1 MTIGKRRTACGEQR
15 EMRHIEPE
23 HGTPPSF
30 CSHDEGKATMCQ
42 DDDDWDQDAWD
53 AEWEQPSEETMNSPS
68 QFGLIGV
75 IFRPGQ
81 EPPWTVQDN
90 RKALKNEYPCATKI
104 DVLDKIA
111 SIIDDMHNPPAKLD
125 QNSEPLDVAVAVTLR
140 VSLCDLD
147 NEVNILDL
155 RRSVSEAVAN
165 AVHHH
170 EQVGFDH
177 ALAEIVS
184 LGVIEV
190 RPLNTE

>member
-1 MTIGKRRTACGEQR
+1 
-15 EMRHIEPE
+15 
-23 HGTPPSF
+23 
-30 CSHDEGKATMCQ
+30 MCQ
-42 DDDDWDQDAWD
+42 EPDDLDGDDWDQDAWD
-53 AEWEQPSEETMNSPS
+53 DEWEPREEEMNTPS
-68 QFGLIGV
+68 QFGLIGI

-90 RKALKNEYPCATKI
+90 CKALKNEFSCQTKA
-104 DVLDKIA
+104 DVLNKIA
-111 SIIDDMHNPPAKLD
+111 EILDDIHLPPVKLD
-125 QNSEPLDVAVAVTLR
+125 QNSEPLDVAVAVILR

-165 AVHHH
+165 AVRHH

-177 ALAEIVS
+177 PLAEIVS

-190 RPLNTE
+190 RPLNVE

>member
-1 MTIGKRRTACGEQR
+1 
-15 EMRHIEPE
+15 
-23 HGTPPSF
+23 
-30 CSHDEGKATMCQ
+30 MCQ
-42 DDDDWDQDAWD
+42 DQDDWDQDAWD
-53 AEWEQPSEETMNSPS
+53 DEWEPREEEMNTPS

-90 RKALKNEYPCATKI
+90 RKALKNEFPCQTKA
-104 DVLDKIA
+104 DVLNKIA
-111 SIIDDMHNPPAKLD
+111 EILDDIHLPPVKLD

-147 NEVNILDL
+147 NEVNTLDL

-165 AVHHH
+165 AIHHH

-177 ALAEIVS
+177 VLADIVS
-184 LGVIEV
+184 LGVVEV
-190 RPLNTE
+190 WPLNAE